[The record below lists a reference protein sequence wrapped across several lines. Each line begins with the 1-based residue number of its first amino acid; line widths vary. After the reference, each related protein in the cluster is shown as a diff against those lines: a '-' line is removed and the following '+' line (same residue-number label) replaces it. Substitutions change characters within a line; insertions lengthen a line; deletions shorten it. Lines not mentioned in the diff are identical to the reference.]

1 MDISKQ
7 LGPVLLDAS
16 LSQGGLVISAKLPL
30 IALLDEAMA
39 AAEAKL
45 GNAVA
50 KEIIDMVYGAIKAE
64 LLK

>member
-1 MDISKQ
+1 MDLQKQ
-7 LGPVLLDAS
+7 LGPVLLDAAIKDGS
-16 LSQGGLVISAKLPL
+16 LSISASLPL
-30 IALLDEAMA
+30 IALLDEAVA
-39 AAEAKL
+39 KAEAKL